1 MFKDLIETL
10 PRPLRALAIRLD
22 RSPIDS
28 VDGLAE
34 FVRTR
39 SLYIGQTS
47 LYGYLKTR
55 MGTRYREHFQ
65 DDIFAESIRIS
76 AVKVFGSCLG
86 DLSIFAAATVHTGA
100 SDAGSAERTGA
111 LAMHLF
117 SNGIDI
123 GLTDAD
129 RVHLPDELAEAFAQ
143 RTTETLW
150 PNAAIAGNAFTGSSG
165 DLIRYAPVVDEFKAL
180 DEEIVT
186 NSIRFKWRD
195 VREQLTKRI
204 DSHAIMT
211 DWLVRSTD

>member
-1 MFKDLIETL
+1 MLKDLLETL
-10 PRPLRALAIRLD
+10 PRPLRALAIRFD

-65 DDIFAESIRIS
+65 DEVFAESIRIS

-100 SDAGSAERTGA
+100 SDADGVDKTGA
-111 LAMHLF
+111 LARHLF
-117 SNGIDI
+117 SDGIDI

-129 RVHLPDELAEAFAQ
+129 RVHLPEGLAETFAQ

-150 PNAAIAGNAFTGSSG
+150 PNAAIAGNAFTGSST
-165 DLIRYAPVVDEFKAL
+165 DLIRFAPVVDEFKAL

-204 DSHAIMT
+204 DGQAILT
-211 DWLVRSTD
+211 DWRARSSD